1 MFSKGKYVFILKY
14 INMIKRL
21 LIVLCL
27 MFFLPFYCFAVLTEK
42 EEVHFETN
50 LWVYAP
56 LYYGADTNTYIGFTS
71 STQIVFRLDGS
82 NTYFNKV
89 WEDTE
94 EDNILTDNLNA
105 DDFSITNA
113 GTFQG
118 SNFVLRSGVDLDL
131 APKFRCYRS
140 ADQYFT
146 NAVTTKIDW
155 DTELYDTGGGMDI
168 VTNRYTPPYNGVY
181 YFHASIR
188 IEGISAAGKVMNL
201 YFTKEG
207 GAYDCMYTWSSA
219 AGDQSLHVSMQLYLT
234 TSQYIEVYFIQL
246 DTATKIQKGG
256 AIYTVFEGHYIGN

>member
-1 MFSKGKYVFILKY
+1 
-14 INMIKRL
+14 MIKRL

-94 EDNILTDNLNA
+94 EDNILTADINA
-105 DDFSITNA
+105 NNFSITNA

-118 SNFVLRSGVDLDL
+118 SNFITRAGVTLNKPYGFIAGSSSNLSLAYNTREKTIFDTEDDPYDDFLNSTYTVPVDGRYIFSMGCLIGTLAITSPIQISLYTNGVRHEASLYQNYSAYAGANLSGIVAIQMRLLADDTVNMYLYHGDPAGNKTVSGV
-131 APKFRCYRS
+131 F
-140 ADQYFT
+140 
-146 NAVTTKIDW
+146 
-155 DTELYDTGGGMDI
+155 
-168 VTNRYTPPYNGVY
+168 
-181 YFHASIR
+181 
-188 IEGISAAGKVMNL
+188 
-201 YFTKEG
+201 
-207 GAYDCMYTWSSA
+207 
-219 AGDQSLHVSMQLYLT
+219 LHFSC
-234 TSQYIEVYFIQL
+234 F
-246 DTATKIQKGG
+246 
-256 AIYTVFEGHYIGN
+256 YIGD